1 MITVYEY
8 ILTQRQ
14 EVIYEKGK
22 KQIITRDASL
32 HHNDRYHSPFI
43 LQRT

>member
-1 MITVYEY
+1 MIIMYEY

-14 EVIYEKGK
+14 EVIYEKRK

-32 HHNDRYHSPFI
+32 HHNDRDHAP
-43 LQRT
+43 LRMQR